1 MAIIRFK
8 RTIKDITDSIYIDDI
23 NNTDFE
29 NCYKA
34 FEIEFISSTV
44 KITNK
49 FLSVGL
55 PNLERIIFNDGNK
68 YVDENVFIGLKNLK
82 SVVINCLYLYIN
94 INNFIDCS
102 YNPLY
107 DKNIVIGYKPL
118 EFLDIPDNSRFEKIS
133 NPINKQIKK
142 LQKEQHLNLKIRKT
156 FTCNNFEYDLNPIPY
171 LDCKE
176 TRGFIP
182 ISCSDMVKLISNVC
196 AIFGKIY
203 VINNPDDERTDDKQ
217 IDDRFN
223 NSRNISPRFVRIN
236 ENDGSD
242 DRFNNFNESIDE
254 RMDDES
260 IDERMDDKSIDERM
274 DDKSID
280 ERMDDESIDERM
292 DDESIDERI
301 NRRTDKSAEK
311 KPKKYRH
318 KN

>member
-8 RTIKDITDSIYIDDI
+8 RAIDDIIDSIYIDNI

-142 LQKEQHLNLKIRKT
+142 LQKEQHLNLIIRKT
-156 FTCNNFEYDLNPIPY
+156 FTCNNSKYDLNPMPVF
-171 LDCKE
+171 DCKE

-196 AIFGKIY
+196 AIFGKIH
-203 VINNPDDERTDDKQ
+203 VINNPDDERNNEMDEE

-223 NSRNISPRFVRIN
+223 NSSPRFVRIN
-236 ENDGSD
+236 ENVGSD

-254 RMDDES
+254 HMDDES
-260 IDERMDDKSIDERM
+260 I
-274 DDKSID
+274 
-280 ERMDDESIDERM
+280 
-292 DDESIDERI
+292 
-301 NRRTDKSAEK
+301 EK
-311 KPKKYRH
+311 KPKNIYIKIKLYY
-318 KN
+318 